1 MSRAPRSRIGKAPST
16 LQRQGVPIASTMIAS
31 LTPLIPAITTAPAM
45 PPWGLL
51 LLLGWRMLH
60 RNIWP
65 AWLGLPLGLWDD
77 MFSGQPLGSSMLLW
91 TLALLGLD
99 MLDRRMVW
107 RDFIQEW
114 GIAAAMIVVALILG
128 LMIANTTG
136 GNTALIVL
144 LPQIA
149 MSILAFPLVAR
160 ACAVF
165 DAWRLR

>member
-1 MSRAPRSRIGKAPST
+1 MARPPKSRIGKAPSQF
-16 LQRQGVPIASTMIAS
+16 QRQGVPIFSTMVAS
-31 LTPLIPAITTAPAM
+31 MAPLIPAISTAPGT
-45 PPWGLL
+45 PPWGFL

-77 MFSGQPLGSSMLLW
+77 MFSGQPLGSSMLIW

-107 RDFIQEW
+107 RDFLQEW
-114 GIAAAMIVVALILG
+114 GIAAAMIFASLLLG
-128 LMIANTTG
+128 LMIANMTG
-136 GNTALIVL
+136 GDTLVL
-144 LPQIA
+144 AILPQLA
-149 MSILAFPLVAR
+149 MAILAFTLVAR

>member
-128 LMIANTTG
+128 LLIANMTG
-136 GNTALIVL
+136 GSTALIVL

>member
-1 MSRAPRSRIGKAPST
+1 MSRAPRSRIGKAPSP
-16 LQRQGVPIASTMIAS
+16 LQRQGVPIVSTMIAS
-31 LTPLIPAITTAPAM
+31 MTPLIPAISTAPIM

-107 RDFIQEW
+107 RDFKQEW
-114 GIAAAMIVVALILG
+114 GIAAAMIFAALTVG
-128 LMIANTTG
+128 LAIANLTG
-136 GNTALIVL
+136 GNTHLLAL
-144 LPQIA
+144 LPQMVIA
-149 MSILAFPLVAR
+149 ILAFPLVAR

>member
-65 AWLGLPLGLWDD
+65 AWLGLPLGFWDD

-107 RDFIQEW
+107 RDFLQEW
-114 GIAAAMIVVALILG
+114 GIAAGIIVVALILG
-128 LMIANTTG
+128 LMIANMTG
-136 GNTALIVL
+136 GNTLIFVL

>member
-1 MSRAPRSRIGKAPST
+1 MSRAPKSRIGREPST

-31 LTPLIPAITTAPAM
+31 MAPILPFVVSAPVM

-77 MFSGQPLGSSMLLW
+77 MFSGQPLGSTVLIW
-91 TLALLGLD
+91 TLVLLLLD

-107 RDFIQEW
+107 REFPQEW
-114 GIAAAMIVVALILG
+114 AVAAAMIAASLVVGML
-128 LMIANTTG
+128 IANHG
-136 GNTALIVL
+136 GGFTNILAIV
-144 LPQIA
+144 PQIL
-149 MSILAFPLVAR
+149 MSILAFPVVAR
-160 ACAVF
+160 TCAVF